1 MFELIEFMLQVSP
14 IEISCNNI
22 VCLIC
27 VGDKVKL
34 HVFIFLL

>member
-1 MFELIEFMLQVSP
+1 VTKDIGHIDIMFELMEFMLQVSL

-27 VGDKVKL
+27 VGD
-34 HVFIFLL
+34 